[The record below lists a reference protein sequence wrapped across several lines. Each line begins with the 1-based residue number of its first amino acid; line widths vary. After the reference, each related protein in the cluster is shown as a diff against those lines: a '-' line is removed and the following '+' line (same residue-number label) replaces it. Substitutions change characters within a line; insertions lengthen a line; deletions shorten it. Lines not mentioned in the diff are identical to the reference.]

1 MPTGYQ
7 EDLILAMKTQT
18 DFIKKQALFEVIQ
31 VAAVC
36 DTYEEFKK
44 AMLGKAIEFMREME
58 ADGTLKPGFAD
69 KVVENSK
76 AKGEL

>member
-1 MPTGYQ
+1 MAGYN
-7 EDLILAMKTQT
+7 EDVLAAMKAQT

-31 VAAVC
+31 MIAVC
-36 DTYEEFKK
+36 DTFEEFKK
-44 AMLGKAIEFMREME
+44 AALGKAIEFMREME
-58 ADGTLKPGFAD
+58 ADGTLKPGFTD